1 MIADSIGEFI
11 GILWENGSLG
21 DRHIR
26 GQFLDVL
33 ANPDTDTPLPNAVN
47 VTDGMGDE
55 FNAAIVSGGANG
67 GWGIAFEERDNAL
80 DTTSTLRTN
89 FMGPGTLTGVEQS
102 VLEEDDTVNQHDAA
116 LSGSFLDRTRVNP
129 VGGSAL
135 PKDMSDGYNVAWV
148 STDLS
153 TPPDDARYG
162 HIMLQRFEVPFDALG
177 NPTAPVAGGIDGIA
191 GLDNVFGTGDAA
203 VWVGDEAAAGTGG
216 AIGRNPSTA
225 ALHGFRD
232 RGDLDRIRW
241 RRRRARGWPR
251 L

>member
-1 MIADSIGEFI
+1 
-11 GILWENGSLG
+11 
-21 DRHIR
+21 
-26 GQFLDVL
+26 
-33 ANPDTDTPLPNAVN
+33 
-47 VTDGMGDE
+47 MGDE

-116 LSGSFLDRTRVNP
+116 LSGSFLDRTLVNP

-153 TPPDDARYG
+153 TPPDRC
-162 HIMLQRFEVPFDALG
+162 ALR
-177 NPTAPVAGGIDGIA
+177 PHH
-191 GLDNVFGTGDAA
+191 
-203 VWVGDEAAAGTGG
+203 AAALRGTV
-216 AIGRNPSTA
+216 
-225 ALHGFRD
+225 
-232 RGDLDRIRW
+232 
-241 RRRRARGWPR
+241 RRARQSDGAGRRRHRWHCRPR
-251 L
+251 QRFWYG